1 MLQTYKATLR
11 GNHLEWNGTAPQS
24 LSDDQ
29 PVAVHVT
36 ILDQEPIASA
46 PTSGQEMA
54 AILDQLS
61 RRPAFSSIS
70 DPVAWQR
77 EQRSERTFLRQLKAA
92 PMLSEG

>member
-11 GNHLEWNGTAPQS
+11 GNRLEWNEAAPQT

-36 ILDQEPIASA
+36 ILDQERATLER
-46 PTSGQEMA
+46 TSGQQMA
-54 AILDQLS
+54 AILEQLANK
-61 RRPAFSSIS
+61 PTLASIS

-77 EQRSERTFLRQLKAA
+77 EQRSERTLPGREA
-92 PMLSEG
+92 